1 MRRLLLTAA
10 TAAALASA
18 LMAAQAQEAGAPP
31 SQSNTVE
38 PRSVKTETI
47 RRTDPSG
54 QTSGQTNGQASGQAA
69 TGSQGNNTATAD
81 KQTAKPSS
89 TARRTT
95 RVQRHRV
102 ATRHHVRPVQQRASR
117 VRTSSIV
124 TTGPA
129 TRRVSNEPL
138 PVGARPRYAEATV
151 VERVAVAPDRIVLT
165 EPQVTQ
171 LNAAFTDSGLVC
183 SAGTRLIVHES
194 IAERFV
200 DDLVE
205 RAGHIVMG
213 GPFEEHAETGPLIS
227 AAHRD
232 KVTDYVQ
239 RGIDA
244 GARLRVGGHWG
255 GEEHKDGYF
264 YAPTVLADSGP
275 LGRWGPPAAEF
286 VFNSAMA
293 MTLGALL
300 LAVVVVL
307 AIRAN
312 RRRRH
317 AAPPESAREAPD
329 RALLLAGLTLVQLA
343 TGNRLV
349 RLVLVTTGALPAGPV
364 TGGVDGELRGGRL
377 LGPLERLFIL
387 GLGLAGELTAA
398 GLVIAAKGLIRW
410 PELRSHARS
419 EDDTRASDID
429 KVTEYFLVGS
439 FVSWLVALG
448 GLLLAA

>member
-171 LNAAFTDSGLVC
+171 LNAAFTDY
-183 SAGTRLIVHES
+183 IVRMNVWS
-194 IAERFV
+194 RPVWDVPA
-200 DDLVE
+200 
-205 RAGHIVMG
+205 
-213 GPFEEHAETGPLIS
+213 T
-227 AAHRD
+227 
-232 KVTDYVQ
+232 
-239 RGIDA
+239 
-244 GARLRVGGHWG
+244 VGGTVPGWIQVYG
-255 GEEHKDGYF
+255 MPAEIVALYPDFSGDQFLVVGDDIVVLDPVSRQIVAMISRTANTAVALYTPSTTAVAAPVEERVRLTR
-264 YAPTVLADSGP
+264 AQIATIRTVLRDRTCRYERPAGFFIGGVVPSTAPFCAFPERVVTVVPDIADYRYITRRG
-275 LGRWGPPAAEF
+275 E
-286 VFNSAMA
+286 
-293 MTLGALL
+293 
-300 LAVVVVL
+300 VVVVDP
-307 AIRAN
+307 ADYRVV
-312 RRRRH
+312 
-317 AAPPESAREAPD
+317 
-329 RALLLAGLTLVQLA
+329 T
-343 TGNRLV
+343 
-349 RLVLVTTGALPAGPV
+349 VL
-364 TGGVDGELRGGRL
+364 R
-377 LGPLERLFIL
+377 
-387 GLGLAGELTAA
+387 
-398 GLVIAAKGLIRW
+398 
-410 PELRSHARS
+410 
-419 EDDTRASDID
+419 
-429 KVTEYFLVGS
+429 
-439 FVSWLVALG
+439 
-448 GLLLAA
+448 